1 MEQLRSLFNGTKW
14 KGNTLKYADYCS
26 HVTNRIECAKPSY
39 LELIKEEKEK
49 VNVEVADSTKKEESV
64 ARLDPP
70 SGIPNTL
77 LIRKSK
83 RKFFVASINPV
94 YKDEDGNV
102 IAMETE
108 SSTNEA
114 HDSSLPENVSI
125 PSTSSDSHVVSTKK
139 CAFPISLTPRH
150 RFIQPEVLCFDMSPV
165 EGTRSNLWDPIPSP
179 KRRRVQ
185 TAVPTEEFVKSS
197 IQLDDSSDDSQHE
210 EFLRELEEGNQGN
223 QGKERGVISFESE
236 DEDDGE
242 EKEKQR
248 GYVSF
253 DSDEDEDE
261 DEDNKEEN
269 EKKGIEK
276 GIVSFESENEE
287 SENENENESESESE
301 SSHHSNESEN
311 HNENE
316 KEVESNHNEIINNET
331 HSETHPSSSE
341 SKVSTLPAA
350 LLASL
355 ENYEED
361 DLPAPDWYTEEQNS
375 EGNQQEKRE
384 NAAQA
389 SCCEIDEKQ
398 AQKRSKS
405 EEEPKKDAKGGIP
418 ENKVICRSHRKR
430 GKESKAGEKE

>member
-150 RFIQPEVLCFDMSPV
+150 RFIQPEVLCFDLSPV

-197 IQLDDSSDDSQHE
+197 IRLDDSSDDSQHE
-210 EFLRELEEGNQGN
+210 EFLRELEEGNQGNQGN

-261 DEDNKEEN
+261 DNKEEN

-287 SENENENESESESE
+287 SENENENESES
-301 SSHHSNESEN
+301 SHHSNESEN
-311 HNENE
+311 DNENE

-405 EEEPKKDAKGGIP
+405 EEEPKKDEKGGIP

-430 GKESKAGEKE
+430 GKESKAGEEE

>member
-1 MEQLRSLFNGTKW
+1 M
-14 KGNTLKYADYCS
+14 
-26 HVTNRIECAKPSY
+26 TNRIECAKPSY

-102 IAMETE
+102 IPMETE

-150 RFIQPEVLCFDMSPV
+150 RFIQPEVLCFDLSPV

-287 SENENENESESESE
+287 SENEESESESKSESE

>member
-165 EGTRSNLWDPIPSP
+165 EGTRSSLWDPIPSP

-197 IQLDDSSDDSQHE
+197 IRLDDSSDDSQHE

-223 QGKERGVISFESE
+223 QGNRER
-236 DEDDGE
+236 
-242 EKEKQR
+242 
-248 GYVSF
+248 
-253 DSDEDEDE
+253 
-261 DEDNKEEN
+261 KEELFHLKVRTKMM
-269 EKKGIEK
+269 EKKRK
-276 GIVSFESENEE
+276 S
-287 SENENENESESESE
+287 
-301 SSHHSNESEN
+301 
-311 HNENE
+311 
-316 KEVESNHNEIINNET
+316 KEVMCHLT
-331 HSETHPSSSE
+331 VT
-341 SKVSTLPAA
+341 KTK
-350 LLASL
+350 
-355 ENYEED
+355 
-361 DLPAPDWYTEEQNS
+361 TKTKTKTTRRRT
-375 EGNQQEKRE
+375 KR
-384 NAAQA
+384 
-389 SCCEIDEKQ
+389 
-398 AQKRSKS
+398 
-405 EEEPKKDAKGGIP
+405 
-418 ENKVICRSHRKR
+418 
-430 GKESKAGEKE
+430 KESKKELFHLRVKMKRVKTKRVKMKVKVKVKANRVITQMKVKTIMKAKRKSNRIITKSSITKLIQKPIHLHPNRK

>member
-26 HVTNRIECAKPSY
+26 QVTNRIECAKPSY

-150 RFIQPEVLCFDMSPV
+150 RFIQPEVLCFDLSPV

-179 KRRRVQ
+179 KRRRIQ

-197 IQLDDSSDDSQHE
+197 IRLDDSSDDSQHE

-253 DSDEDEDE
+253 DEDEDEDE

-287 SENENENESESESE
+287 SENESESESESE

-398 AQKRSKS
+398 AQNRSKS

-418 ENKVICRSHRKR
+418 ENKVICRSYRKR
-430 GKESKAGEKE
+430 GKESKAGEEE